1 MTARLAWLVLAVAAL
16 LGIAALVVALTR
28 DRSRAPAGSAATA
41 EGTAAAAIE
50 STGPVSVAL
59 YFPGPGGRL
68 LREERSIEGSTDPS
82 RVAAHIV
89 EALLE
94 GPQSEQGFRPFPAG
108 VSIGEVHVTGDGVAY
123 VDLISAGNPTPPF
136 EGSTVEMLTLYS
148 LVNSVVENV
157 PGARSLV
164 VLWNG
169 RQPRTFGGHI
179 DTTRPLLPA
188 PALATS

>member
-1 MTARLAWLVLAVAAL
+1 MTSRVAWFVLAAAAL
-16 LGIAALVVALTR
+16 LGVAALVVALTR
-28 DRSRAPAGSAATA
+28 DRSRGPAASGSTA
-41 EGTAAAAIE
+41 EGDAAAATE

-82 RVAAHIV
+82 RVASHIV

-94 GPQSEQGFRPFPAG
+94 GPHSEKSFRPFPEG
-108 VSIGEVHVTGDGVAY
+108 IGIDEVHVTGDGVAY
-123 VDLISAGNPTPPF
+123 VNLVSAGNPTPPF
-136 EGSTVEMLTLYS
+136 VGSTVEMLTLYS

-157 PGARSLV
+157 PGARSVV

-188 PALATS
+188 PDLATS

>member
-1 MTARLAWLVLAVAAL
+1 MTSRVAWLVLAAAAL

-28 DRSRAPAGSAATA
+28 DRSRAPARSAAME
-41 EGTAAAAIE
+41 EGAAAAPE

-68 LREERSIEGSTDPS
+68 LREERDIEGSTDPS
-82 RVAAHIV
+82 RVAAHVV

-94 GPQSEQGFRPFPAG
+94 GPHSEKSFRPFPEG
-108 VSIGEVHVTGDGVAY
+108 VGIGEVYVTLDGVAY

-157 PGARSLV
+157 PGARSVV

-179 DTTRPLLPA
+179 DTTRPLFPA
-188 PALATS
+188 ADLTAS

>member
-1 MTARLAWLVLAVAAL
+1 MNARVAWFVLAAAAL
-16 LGIAALVVALTR
+16 LGVAAIMVALAR
-28 DRSRAPAGSAATA
+28 DRSRTPAGAAETTGAAAT
-41 EGTAAAAIE
+41 EIE

-82 RVAAHIV
+82 QVAAHIV
-89 EALLE
+89 GALLE
-94 GPQSEQGFRPFPAG
+94 GPRSEIGFRPFPEG
-108 VSIGEVHVTGDGVAY
+108 VTIGEVHVTGDGVAY
-123 VDLISAGNPTPPF
+123 VDLISAGNATPPF
-136 EGSTVEMLTLYS
+136 EGSTAELLTLYS

-157 PGARSLV
+157 PGARAVV

-188 PALATS
+188 PDLATS